1 MYLPVPEG
9 FTLSYNLLLGGD
21 PLSTSQHLYN
31 TRIHKGVYSMNG
43 QEIVKKLEAYFDQP
57 LPDPSNYPNSFKYY
71 IRVYRYNSKET

>member
-1 MYLPVPEG
+1 
-9 FTLSYNLLLGGD
+9 
-21 PLSTSQHLYN
+21 
-31 TRIHKGVYSMNG
+31 MNDG